1 MRRIAL
7 PFLFVALAAGAA
19 VPTAAAE
26 QLHANVVS
34 WSPNDVRAGEPVSV
48 VFWLY
53 TVEGSSYPSDGRPAV
68 SVEDVAV
75 VIRGQGESRHFPAT
89 HLDRGRYSTAISFPT
104 SGGYDLRV
112 SHGVSSYGPAGEI
125 LLGKGAICVA
135 TDCVTPQ
142 PDQAREALGD
152 GKSRLPLGSTSA
164 VLLVA
169 LVAALS
175 FAPARIGRQGRLGSP
190 RTGPGAACSVRIRR
204 RQLRPLGRTR
214 SSVLGTPQY
223 IVGQTAVVIAWIA
236 LNAVAVNLRWD
247 PYPFI
252 LLNLAF
258 STQAAYAAPLI
269 LLAQTRQAERDRIAF
284 DQAEAHRE
292 DVVRTMEERE
302 AAIKRETDEL
312 KALLGANT
320 ELTRQDTELTQRIET
335 LTRAI
340 HERLS
345 VD

>member
-7 PFLFVALAAGAA
+7 PFLFVAVAAGAA

-75 VIRGQGESRHFPAT
+75 VIRGQGESRHFPVT

-175 FAPARIGRQGRLGSP
+175 FAPGAHRSAGTTWLAENRARCRMLRPSSAKTASAAGPNAQLGSSE
-190 RTGPGAACSVRIRR
+190 RRSTSWDRR
-204 RQLRPLGRTR
+204 R
-214 SSVLGTPQY
+214 
-223 IVGQTAVVIAWIA
+223 W
-236 LNAVAVNLRWD
+236 
-247 PYPFI
+247 
-252 LLNLAF
+252 
-258 STQAAYAAPLI
+258 
-269 LLAQTRQAERDRIAF
+269 
-284 DQAEAHRE
+284 
-292 DVVRTMEERE
+292 
-302 AAIKRETDEL
+302 
-312 KALLGANT
+312 
-320 ELTRQDTELTQRIET
+320 
-335 LTRAI
+335 
-340 HERLS
+340 
-345 VD
+345 